1 MAQTKRNKEKTSPM
15 QNGNIGSESTI
26 NTDESLFSQPVQP
39 DPDQPI
45 IQPDEPDEGGNW
57 V

>member
-45 IQPDEPDEGGNW
+45 IQPDEPDEGGN
-57 V
+57 